1 MAQHSEAYDAIMAR
15 LAGGGRVVLD
25 GGVGTE
31 AQRRGV
37 PLRAWAALAGVE
49 HPEVLLALHADYIEA
64 GSDVISANTFGC
76 SDARLREFGMPGR
89 EEELNHAAVA
99 LALRARAQ
107 ADAGR
112 PVLVAGSM
120 TTVGHRGPDGN
131 TMSAPEDEQSL
142 ASQAGALATAGVDL
156 IIVEMLANVAHANVE
171 LAAAASA
178 GVPLWAGFSCKLNDA
193 GEVTLLGEPSER
205 FEDSLRR
212 IDLSRVDVAMVMHTS
227 AADVGPA
234 LDALRS
240 VWPGPVGAYPHG
252 GRWARPEWEFAPDF
266 TPEALASSAASW
278 VAKGCQL
285 VGGCCGTGPEHIAA
299 LREVVDAT
307 VRA

>member
-1 MAQHSEAYDAIMAR
+1 M
-15 LAGGGRVVLD
+15 
-25 GGVGTE
+25 
-31 AQRRGV
+31 
-37 PLRAWAALAGVE
+37 
-49 HPEVLLALHADYIEA
+49 LLALHADYIEA
-64 GSDVISANTFGC
+64 GADVISANTFGC
-76 SDARLREFGMPGR
+76 SDARLRESGMPGR

-107 ADAGR
+107 ADAGK

-131 TMSAPEDEQSL
+131 TMGAPEDEQSL
-142 ASQAGALATAGVDL
+142 ASQAGALAAAGVDL

-171 LAAAASA
+171 LAAAGSA
-178 GVPLWAGFSCKLNDA
+178 CVPLWAGFSCKLNDA

-212 IDLSRVDVAMVMHTS
+212 IDLPRVDVAMVMHTS

-234 LDALRS
+234 LDVLRS
-240 VWPGPVGAYPHG
+240 VWSGPVGAYPHG
-252 GRWARPEWEFAPDF
+252 GRWARPDWEFAPDF

-307 VRA
+307 ARA

>member
-1 MAQHSEAYDAIMAR
+1 MAQRSEAYDAIMAR
-15 LAGGGRVVLD
+15 LAAGGRIVLD

-37 PLRAWAALAGVE
+37 PLQGWAALASVE
-49 HPEVLLALHADYIEA
+49 YPEVLLALHADYIEA
-64 GSDVISANTFGC
+64 GADIISANTFGC

-99 LALRARAQ
+99 LALRARAL

-131 TMSAPEDEQSL
+131 TMGAPEDEQSL

-240 VWPGPVGAYPHG
+240 VWQARWAPIPTAGG
-252 GRWARPEWEFAPDF
+252 GRAPSGSSPP
-266 TPEALASSAASW
+266 TSRRRRSPRVQLAGSPRGASW
-278 VAKGCQL
+278 
-285 VGGCCGTGPEHIAA
+285 
-299 LREVVDAT
+299 
-307 VRA
+307 

>member
-37 PLRAWAALAGVE
+37 PLRAWAALAAVE

-64 GSDVISANTFGC
+64 GADIISANTFGC
-76 SDARLREFGMPGR
+76 SDARLREFGMHGR

-112 PVLVAGSM
+112 SVLVAGSM
-120 TTVGHRGPDGN
+120 TTVGHRGPDGD
-131 TMSAPEDEQSL
+131 TTSAPEDEQSL

-178 GVPLWAGFSCKLNDA
+178 GVPLWAGFSCRLNDA
-193 GEVTLLGEPSER
+193 GEVTLLGELSER

-212 IDLSRVDVAMVMHTS
+212 IDLPRVDVAMVMHTS

-234 LDALRS
+234 LEALRS
-240 VWPGPVGAYPHG
+240 VWSGPVGAYPHG

-266 TPEALASSAASW
+266 TPEALASSAVGW